1 MKKPEEV
8 ERFSRNSILV
18 VEDNPDHWLLIKKTV
33 EICMP
38 GITAVGAGSLR
49 EAMAYLASD
58 GQQAGRRFLNL
69 ILLDLYL
76 PTRDEGLFAL
86 KKFKEYLAD
95 QYQPTMP
102 VVMFSYSELEEDVG
116 ECYALGANAYIVKSD
131 DQRDWLGFFD
141 DLKAFWLETVSMPPR
156 C

>member
-1 MKKPEEV
+1 M

-33 EICMP
+33 KYCMP
-38 GITAVGAGSLR
+38 GITAVGAGNLQ
-49 EAMAYLASD
+49 EAMAYLAAD
-58 GQQAGRRFLNL
+58 GQQGGRRFLNL

-76 PTRDEGLFAL
+76 PTREEGLLAL

-102 VVMFSYSELEEDVG
+102 VVMFSHSELEEDIG

-131 DQRDWLGFFD
+131 DQGDWLGFFED
-141 DLKAFWLETVSMPPR
+141 VRGFWLETVSMPPR
-156 C
+156 L